1 MNKWLW
7 IALVP
12 SLVIAEPRPCNMR
25 QDAVYVDVH
34 PDKVII
40 CADDKEIA
48 DSELSTTENDFEK
61 LIQDIERVRNLRYPI
76 LVLRPGSEKL
86 QRMLLKIIRK
96 YDVDVGIE
104 PWEIERP
111 ISREEFVKNWEMS
124 IGIKAGSSTVEERDF
139 MLQMPSLMPTP
150 LEAHTEGKKPVAF
163 ECRNNQLFSV
173 SIENSNQTNRHN
185 EGYSFDSPSDETDE
199 MWFGAQL
206 AKLNPETH
214 YIAFYV
220 YPDSLSIFRKARQL
234 TWYKY
239 LESTC
244 ELRGESTPMPTA
256 PVPPPENN
264 SPRNNTFEQAGPAYP
279 PQGVGSADP

>member
-1 MNKWLW
+1 MIKLLWL
-7 IALVP
+7 ALIP
-12 SLVIAEPRPCNMR
+12 SLVIAETRPCTMR

-48 DSELSTTENDFEK
+48 DSELSTSENDFEK

-124 IGIKAGSSTVEERDF
+124 IGIKAGSSSVEERDF

-173 SIENSNQTNRHN
+173 SIENSNQTNMHK
-185 EGYSFDSPSDETDE
+185 EGYSFDSPSNETDE
-199 MWFGAQL
+199 MWFDAQL
-206 AKLNPETH
+206 AKLNPETQ
-214 YIAFYV
+214 YIAFYI
-220 YPDSLSIFRKARQL
+220 YPDSLAIFRKARQL
-234 TWYKY
+234 TWYKD

-244 ELRGESTPMPTA
+244 ELRSES
-256 PVPPPENN
+256 VPLLPESS
-264 SPRNNTFEQAGPAYP
+264 SP
-279 PQGVGSADP
+279 